1 MGKTVS
7 YGKAGM
13 GAVCDAIGIGLSREL
28 ATPPQLS
35 VISTAF
41 SMPNFIAAHW
51 TNDALTTN
59 QKIAMTGYE
68 VLAGMGG
75 IALAY
80 GISNCWNPTG
90 WIGMVGAVFITVTY
104 TIATNKLS
112 DLLVER
118 FTIMNEQEKIEAL
131 GIT

>member
-1 MGKTVS
+1 
-7 YGKAGM
+7 
-13 GAVCDAIGIGLSREL
+13 

-68 VLAGMGG
+68 VLTGMGG

-90 WIGMVGAVFITVTY
+90 VGGMLVAVAITLAY
-104 TIATNKLS
+104 TVATVNIS